1 MIARTNRRTLTLLL
15 GLAGLHLP
23 VPTWAQPAASQPEA
37 SRPGALIS
45 AEPVA
50 ETPPGM
56 QAWRITY
63 WTTLD
68 TGTPV
73 LATGMVVAPR
83 EALPPRETLPPRG
96 RRVIA
101 WQHGAWGVASKCAPS
116 LSSKFFAATPALA
129 DMVRRGYVVA
139 AADYPGLGSEG
150 IHGFLAGRET
160 AHSVLDAVRAARAIP
175 GTAAGTRIA
184 LWGESQGGHATLW
197 TSAEARRYAPELTLV
212 GTAAAA
218 PPTDL
223 LVNLAYKGDPSVKAM
238 FTAFVTYSWSRR
250 YGAPLA
256 SVFGPVNRGVVT
268 RLAQNNCVQLDSKP
282 KVGTILGILSV
293 RGGLQ
298 GKDLGTIQP
307 WARLA
312 RTNSVEARGVPGPV
326 LIAQSV
332 ADPLVSPDATRDF
345 ARRLCRQGRAVRYIA
360 IPGGDHAASARD
372 SAPET
377 LDWIDARFSGG
388 TAPDDCRKI

>member
-1 MIARTNRRTLTLLL
+1 MAGRIDRCLLAL
-15 GLAGLHLP
+15 GLAALHWTAAASAKP
-23 VPTWAQPAASQPEA
+23 AQPPSLDHTAQ
-37 SRPGALIS
+37 RPGSLIS

-50 ETPPGM
+50 TPSPEM

-63 WTTLD
+63 WTRLD
-68 TGTPV
+68 DDHAV
-73 LATGMVVAPR
+73 RATGMVIAPR
-83 EALPPRETLPPRG
+83 DRSPTRG
-96 RRVIA
+96 RQVIG

-116 LSSKFFAATPALA
+116 LSSNFFTATPALG
-129 DMVRRGYVVA
+129 DMVQRGYVVV
-139 AADYPGLGSEG
+139 AADYPGLGAPG
-150 IHGFLAGRET
+150 VHGFLAGRET
-160 AHSVLDAVRAARAIP
+160 AQSVLDAIRAARAIP
-175 GTAAGTRIA
+175 ASGAGTRIA

-197 TSAEARRYAPELTLV
+197 TAAQARRYAPELTLV

-223 LVNLAYKGDPSVKAM
+223 LANLSYKGDPSVKAM

-256 SVFGPVNRGVVT
+256 SVFGPANRGVVT

-282 KVGTILGILSV
+282 KVGTVLGILSV
-293 RGGLQ
+293 RNGLQ

-312 RTNSVEARGVPGPV
+312 RSNSIEPRAVPGPV

-332 ADPLVSPDATRDF
+332 ADPLVSPDATRTF
-345 ARRLCRQGRAVRYIA
+345 ARGLCLQGRRVRYIA
-360 IPGGDHAASARD
+360 IPGGDHAASARN
-372 SAPET
+372 SAAET
-377 LDWIDARFSGG
+377 LDWIDARFAGA
-388 TAPDDCRKI
+388 APPSDCRTI